1 MPETIRDVV
10 DRLRGI
16 GTGDAFH
23 EIESCSHTLG
33 RSVWESVSAF
43 GNARGGML
51 VFGLDAEN
59 GFAPLSG
66 FSPDETAER
75 FSAAMNDAGPSAVL
89 VNPPQYAIRRLEL
102 DGAPV
107 LAVDVRE
114 LDARLKPCFLAE
126 GGLQNGSYKR
136 VGPDNIKLTS
146 AEINEL
152 KAAVLPNDAEA
163 EAVAEADMDD
173 LDMAL
178 AAAMIE
184 RRRRKS
190 PRALRGAETQSAQ
203 LERLNIVDKKGDV
216 RLMGLL
222 AAGFYPQQFFPRLV
236 IAVSVH
242 DGVSARPVE
251 HIVCDGSLS
260 EMIDDALGALS
271 RILRRRSASDG
282 HRHADEWEIPRKA
295 LREAIANAV
304 VHREYGRYFL
314 GWPVSVD
321 VYPEKV
327 VVSSPGGLWGGKTV
341 DGMDDGTSRCR
352 NARLMQLMEST
363 SLASDGGCVAHGCGS
378 GVAAMLDEMDAHAL
392 ARPEFDASP
401 DLFQVTFER
410 PALSGAR
417 SSARTLPYR
426 QDALFADGAD
436 DKVREEPPAPVAA
449 LDDAYVEAE
458 RSDCA
463 AAAEWAAGIA
473 EKAAARAAAEQ
484 PAASQARP
492 PRAKAAARIDDAPA
506 ASAAASGASEQD
518 APAAVRPGKE
528 SIEERIA
535 ALLKAAGEPL
545 GARDIADG
553 LGLEMPVFRYRVKK
567 LVDAGV
573 VAATAAPTS
582 KKRKYVFVGDA
593 ADGDE

>member
-89 VNPPQYAIRRLEL
+89 VNPPQYAVRRLEF

-107 LAVDVRE
+107 LAIDVRE

-136 VGPDNIKLTS
+136 VGPHNIKLTS

-163 EAVAEADMDD
+163 EAVAEADIDD

-242 DGVSARPVE
+242 DGISARPVE

-260 EMIDDALGALS
+260 EMIDDALGVLS

-378 GVAAMLDEMDAHAL
+378 GVAAMFDEMETHAL

-410 PALSGAR
+410 PALLGAR

-426 QDALFADGAD
+426 QDALFAD
-436 DKVREEPPAPVAA
+436 DKAPEEPLTPAAA
-449 LDDAYVEAE
+449 FDDAYVEAE
-458 RSDCA
+458 RSDRV

-473 EKAAARAAAEQ
+473 EKAAARDVAKRPAE
-484 PAASQARP
+484 SQARP
-492 PRAKAAARIDDAPA
+492 FRAEAVARIDDAPTD
-506 ASAAASGASEQD
+506 SSASEQD
-518 APAAVRPGKE
+518 VPAAVRPGKE

-582 KKRKYVFVGDA
+582 KKRKYVFVDDA
-593 ADGDE
+593 AGGNE